1 MTFSAAIQAGLWMI
15 VPLVVLIASEER
27 VLFQLQSA
35 DRWFK
40 KKPRRPGQG
49 FMNVLIWNVVVRLF
63 PTRPQPQSVY
73 G

>member
-1 MTFSAAIQAGLWMI
+1 VTFSAAIQAGLWMI

-40 KKPRRPGQG
+40 KKPRRPG
-49 FMNVLIWNVVVRLF
+49 
-63 PTRPQPQSVY
+63 
-73 G
+73 